1 MIFCVFGGRFFTSIM
16 PPPKDGAGNS
26 NFRAKLAQISK
37 KRHFRAKIRHFRNLR
52 RFCPFLDPILGFPA
66 PSWGGHRK
74 FSLIFRTQDG
84 GGIVKKNISPP
95 ILGGGIAK
103 NWSKFFECHQNATNL
118 GGNFCLLTQLHFGG
132 GKVISVPPPI
142 FGGESHLWS
151 SVGERS
157 YFNYARMS
165 AV

>member
-26 NFRAKLAQISK
+26 NFRAKLAQILK

-52 RFCPFLDPILGFPA
+52 RFCPFLAPILGFPA

-84 GGIVKKNISPP
+84 GGIVI
-95 ILGGGIAK
+95 
-103 NWSKFFECHQNATNL
+103 FFRC
-118 GGNFCLLTQLHFGG
+118 
-132 GKVISVPPPI
+132 PPPSWGGASEKIGANFLVSPRMQSVWGEI
-142 FGGESHLWS
+142 FVCSPNYI
-151 SVGERS
+151 SVGEK
-157 YFNYARMS
+157 
-165 AV
+165 